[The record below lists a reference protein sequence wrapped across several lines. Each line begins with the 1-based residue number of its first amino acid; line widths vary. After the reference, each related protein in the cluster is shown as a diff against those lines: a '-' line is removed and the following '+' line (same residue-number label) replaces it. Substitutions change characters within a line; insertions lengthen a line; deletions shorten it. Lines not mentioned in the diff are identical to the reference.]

1 MYFTEFD
8 SYKKAVDGAQS
19 FVIDVERVDG
29 TVINSSSIPY
39 VAWDS
44 VAADIAEFCSTKSVL
59 SIWRRD
65 VGTSGGT
72 VVLVP
77 YEQMKTINLRLFK

>member
-8 SYKKAVDGAQS
+8 SYKKAIDGAQS

-39 VAWDS
+39 
-44 VAADIAEFCSTKSVL
+44 L
-59 SIWRRD
+59 SLIH
-65 VGTSGGT
+65 
-72 VVLVP
+72 
-77 YEQMKTINLRLFK
+77 I